1 MTVNEARAAFDLEPI
16 DNPVA
21 DMLLNP
27 SYINAAQMA
36 GQEGAEDD
44 QDEGDFFPVN
54 DNDDDD
60 DDLEINEEF

>member
-1 MTVNEARAAFDLEPI
+1 VNEARAAFDLEPI
-16 DNPVA
+16 DNPIA
-21 DMLLNP
+21 DMLLNA

-44 QDEGDFFPVN
+44 QDDADLLPVN